1 MRANDIL
8 EKRAGPLNEDSS
20 EISSGALLSF
30 IKNVAAAL
38 ESRDIES
45 LESMKN
51 EMDDTFDDDGNSLV
65 QTKLYLINNAVE
77 IIGDWR
83 VAERRGG

>member
-1 MRANDIL
+1 M

-20 EISSGALLSF
+20 DISVDGLLSF

-45 LESMKN
+45 LESLKN
-51 EMDDTFDDDGNSLV
+51 EMDDTFDDNGNSLV